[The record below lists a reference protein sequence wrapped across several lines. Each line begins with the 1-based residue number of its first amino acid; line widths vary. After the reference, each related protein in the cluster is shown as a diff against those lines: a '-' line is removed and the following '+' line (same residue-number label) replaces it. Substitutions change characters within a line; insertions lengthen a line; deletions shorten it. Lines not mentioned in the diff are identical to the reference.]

1 MTIRLTIDRDVWT
14 THVETLIASTENP
27 VPVVKGNGYGLGRA
41 RLAGI
46 AADLA
51 DTIAVGTVH
60 ELDDIPAGVRPVV
73 LTPTLEEPPTDDA
86 VLTVGAKE
94 HIDALSGWSGDVL
107 VKLGSS
113 MRRYGGGTD
122 LIDLARAAGLGV
134 IGVSIHPPLAGSDS
148 EHLAEVVA
156 HLEHL
161 DTELEIWMSHVD
173 PAEVRDLPGDRTYR
187 VRLGTALWHGR
198 RDAMRLEAQVLDRRA
213 VEAGTSAGYR
223 QVIVEEDGHLVM
235 VGAGSASGV
244 APLPDGRSPFH
255 FHRRRLDLL
264 EPPHMH
270 TSMLMIPS
278 GVDCPNVG
286 DWVDLQRP
294 LIATAVDRIVWV

>member
-1 MTIRLTIDRDVWT
+1 MTIRLTIDREIWEN
-14 THVETLIASTENP
+14 HVGTLIASTEHP

-73 LTPTLEEPPTDDA
+73 LTPTLEEPPTADA
-86 VLTVGAKE
+86 VLTIGARE

-113 MRRYGGGTD
+113 MRRYGGGTE
-122 LIDLARAAGLGV
+122 LIDLARDAGLSV
-134 IGVSIHPPLAGSDS
+134 IGVSIHPPLAGSD
-148 EHLAEVVA
+148 EDHLAEVRA
-156 HLEHL
+156 HAEHL
-161 DTELEIWMSHVD
+161 DGGLEIWMSHVD
-173 PAEVRDLPGDRTYR
+173 PTALDALPSDRTYR

-198 RDAMRLEAQVLDRRA
+198 RDAMRLEAQVLDRRE
-213 VEAGTSAGYR
+213 VKTGMSAGYR
-223 QVIVEEDGHLVM
+223 QIAVPVDGHLVM

-270 TSMLMIPS
+270 TSMLVVPN
-278 GVDCPNVG
+278 GVDCPSIG

-294 LIATAVDRIVWV
+294 LISTSVDRLVWA